1 MIPTDSVAEFIQYVN
16 RNNIPLTIQIEPSIF
31 ETNRLF
37 IQKSIQIFQYLKMNN
52 VELTSSLCIYAIHGN
67 NPDIIHILEEN
78 RVQPSDITYLKC
90 FKDEVNS
97 FFCKINWE

>member
-1 MIPTDSVAEFIQYVN
+1 
-16 RNNIPLTIQIEPSIF
+16 
-31 ETNRLF
+31 
-37 IQKSIQIFQYLKMNN
+37 MNN